1 MSTLIISSNF
11 LLLTI
16 KNSYKM
22 DKDELIMIVRSFI
35 ATIEAD
41 GYPIAFAGIPPL
53 LPEYE
58 KPYNLQVFSP
68 KLMELGI
75 STGRSLLVQYKHKL
89 LPSEVRR
96 LISGIQLCRTIEDI
110 VCREEDVIVSKIK
123 FRPLDIPYRF
133 LEMV

>member
-1 MSTLIISSNF
+1 
-11 LLLTI
+11 
-16 KNSYKM
+16 M
-22 DKDELIMIVRSFI
+22 DKDELMMIVRSFLE
-35 ATIEAD
+35 TIEAD
-41 GYPIAFAGIPPL
+41 GYKIAFAGLPPV

-58 KPYNLQVFSP
+58 KPYNLQIFSP

-75 STGRSLLVQYKHKL
+75 SKGRSLLVQYKHKL
-89 LPSEVRR
+89 LPIEVRS

-110 VCREEDVIVSKIK
+110 VCREEDVIISRIK

>member
-1 MSTLIISSNF
+1 
-11 LLLTI
+11 
-16 KNSYKM
+16 M
-22 DKDELIMIVRSFI
+22 DKDELINVIRSFV

-41 GYPIAFAGIPPL
+41 GFDITFAGIPPS

-58 KPYNLQVFSP
+58 KPYNLQILSP
-68 KLMELGI
+68 KLLDLGI
-75 STGRSLLVQYKHKL
+75 STGRSLLVQYKHKIL
-89 LPSEVRR
+89 SAEVRG
-96 LISGIQLCRTIEDI
+96 LISRIQLCRTIDDI